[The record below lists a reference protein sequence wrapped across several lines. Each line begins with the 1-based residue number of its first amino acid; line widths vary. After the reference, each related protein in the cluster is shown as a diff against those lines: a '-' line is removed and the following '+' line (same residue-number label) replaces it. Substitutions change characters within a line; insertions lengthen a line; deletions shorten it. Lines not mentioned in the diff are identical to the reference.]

1 MFLSEAMGVVFCFDI
16 SDRKSFSN
24 LPHWMNKF
32 IGKPKKHNTNPI
44 PSFVVGCKSDLDE
57 KKRMVTKYEAQAFA
71 VKHGSRYMETSA
83 KENTG
88 IDELFSAL
96 ASSILSH
103 TLKTLKDISL
113 SNNLPQKCSS
123 EDSDEVLM
131 RSDNTRHSLRDFSQ
145 NVSKRA
151 RSLRRSFRVI
161 SHRKKKKDKNRRT
174 SGDVT
179 LAMADKEGNDETRA
193 LRASM
198 RQSVPIDMR
207 VSISSNPSPE
217 DEITCASSPTTE
229 NVIEDK
235 DEIKPR
241 FKFCCM

>member
-1 MFLSEAMGVVFCFDI
+1 M
-16 SDRKSFSN
+16 
-24 LPHWMNKF
+24 
-32 IGKPKKHNTNPI
+32 
-44 PSFVVGCKSDLDE
+44 VGCKSDLDE

-131 RSDNTRHSLRDFSQ
+131 RSG
-145 NVSKRA
+145 NV
-151 RSLRRSFRVI
+151 LFFVYNI
-161 SHRKKKKDKNRRT
+161 
-174 SGDVT
+174 
-179 LAMADKEGNDETRA
+179 
-193 LRASM
+193 
-198 RQSVPIDMR
+198 
-207 VSISSNPSPE
+207 
-217 DEITCASSPTTE
+217 PTF
-229 NVIEDK
+229 NKINHY
-235 DEIKPR
+235 
-241 FKFCCM
+241 